1 MIRRIFF
8 CSSGLRPG
16 FPKGWGIPKPATIR
30 LAPTEAAMETRLLMR
45 TAGIPARSSS
55 LTIVAP
61 QRVPVPQ
68 VEVKITPT
76 RSPYICRI
84 SWAISR
90 PNRAACSTEVAFP
103 AVV

>member
-1 MIRRIFF
+1 MPRA
-8 CSSGLRPG
+8 G
-16 FPKGWGIPKPATIR
+16 TIR
-30 LAPTEAAMETRLLMR
+30 LAPTEAAMEVRVQMSA
-45 TAGIPARSSS
+45 AGMPARSSS

-68 VEVKITPT
+68 VEVNTTPT
-76 RSPYICRI
+76 LSANRALM

-90 PNRAACSTEVAFP
+90 PKRVALSTVVALP